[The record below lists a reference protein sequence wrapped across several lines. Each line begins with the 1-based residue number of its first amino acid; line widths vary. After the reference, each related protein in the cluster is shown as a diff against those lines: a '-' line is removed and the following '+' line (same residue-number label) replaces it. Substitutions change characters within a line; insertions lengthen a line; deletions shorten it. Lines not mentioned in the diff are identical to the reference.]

1 MVQRVKDM
9 ASLQMRLEFDPWPE
23 ELPHASGMARKK
35 KKEKKNYFSFVL
47 IKIQLSNISKS
58 QVNFPTRSI

>member
-23 ELPHASGMARKK
+23 ELPHAEDVA
-35 KKEKKNYFSFVL
+35 
-47 IKIQLSNISKS
+47 KS
-58 QVNFPTRSI
+58 R